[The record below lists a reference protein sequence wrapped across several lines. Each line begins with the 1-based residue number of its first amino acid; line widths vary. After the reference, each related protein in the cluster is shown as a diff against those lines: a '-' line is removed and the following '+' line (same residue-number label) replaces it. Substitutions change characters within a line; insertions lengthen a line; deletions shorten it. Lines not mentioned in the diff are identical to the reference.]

1 MNLNEYVI
9 DYIEI
14 YTPMAK
20 ALAYWHARAL
30 GFTITAYAGPDT
42 GHPGISSYVCR
53 CGDVCLVL
61 TSSYPMLELTVN
73 NDINA
78 FVSKHYCGLKRF
90 ALRVDNVE
98 AVFRS
103 SVGNGAFPLKYP
115 HALQDKNGS
124 LEEASVKLF
133 EDNEIM
139 FISREN
145 YRGPF
150 KPGFAEVPKGMNQG
164 RPIFKSVDHIAAEV
178 RINESNFWT
187 KYLTNAIGTKL
198 VQSIGTC
205 EENRTGMILNINQSD
220 DRGLTLVIAEPE
232 SYLHKSKVQKNIETF
247 GPGVHHLAF
256 ATDNLIDTVGTL
268 SERGVEFVNFPNSY
282 YDLLRAN
289 SDLKA
294 FDIDALQQHG
304 ILMDQEDDT
313 YLLQKFIK
321 PISDRPFFL
330 YEIVERINGYNGFA
344 LKNINV
350 LKRAEEMEIMK
361 Q

>member
-1 MNLNEYVI
+1 MSLHEYVI
-9 DYIEI
+9 DYVEI

-30 GFTITAYAGPDT
+30 GFTITEYAGLDT
-42 GHPGISSYVCR
+42 GNPGISSYVCR

-61 TSSYPMLELTVN
+61 TSSYPMLGLTVN

-78 FVSKHYCGLKRF
+78 FIGKHYCGLKRF
-90 ALRVDNVE
+90 ALRVTNVE
-98 AVFRS
+98 DAFRS

-115 HALQDKNGS
+115 HTLHDKNGS
-124 LEEASVKLF
+124 IEEASIKLF
-133 EDNEIM
+133 DDNEIV

-145 YRGPF
+145 YGGAF
-150 KPGFAEVPKGMNQG
+150 KPGYTEVSKGG
-164 RPIFKSVDHIAAEV
+164 PRDRSIFTSVDHIAAEV

-187 KYLTNAIGTKL
+187 KYLRNAIGTNL
-198 VQSIGTC
+198 VQSIETC
-205 EENRTGMILNINQSD
+205 EENKTGMILNINQSH
-220 DRGLTLVIAEPE
+220 DRRLTLVIAEPE

-247 GPGVHHLAF
+247 GPGIHHLAF
-256 ATDNLIDTVGTL
+256 VTDNLIDAIRKL
-268 SERGVEFVNFPNSY
+268 SERDVEFVNFPGSY
-282 YDLLRAN
+282 YDLLREN
-289 SDLKA
+289 TELKG

-304 ILMDQEDDT
+304 ILLDKEEDT

-321 PISDRPFFL
+321 PISDRPFFF
-330 YEIVERINGYNGFA
+330 YEIVERVNGYNGFA

-350 LKRAEEMEIMK
+350 LKRAEEMEILK